1 MPTINISDHRK
12 EELIQ
17 FFRTFFNRIPITHPD
32 ISQDIIR
39 ILREQAIKD
48 CQTGVLFTESG
59 GGEMFEKYLAPFK
72 KIAKN
77 LKVTVKGTPEERA
90 NRQLEIY
97 SSMEKSR
104 KRANTAILQK

>member
-1 MPTINISDHRK
+1 
-12 EELIQ
+12 
-17 FFRTFFNRIPITHPD
+17 
-32 ISQDIIR
+32 
-39 ILREQAIKD
+39 
-48 CQTGVLFTESG
+48 
-59 GGEMFEKYLAPFK
+59 MFEKYLAPFK